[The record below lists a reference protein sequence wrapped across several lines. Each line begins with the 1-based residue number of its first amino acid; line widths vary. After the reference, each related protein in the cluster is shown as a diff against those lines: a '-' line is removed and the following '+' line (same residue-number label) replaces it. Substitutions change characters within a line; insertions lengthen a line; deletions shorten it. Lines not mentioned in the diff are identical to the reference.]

1 MFKLERYKKPSD
13 YTKSP
18 MRYPGGKF
26 YALPYIMPYIQCV
39 PHDEYR
45 EPFFGGGA
53 VFFAKEK
60 APYSVI
66 NDLES
71 EIIDFYRFIQDPKK
85 AEALIS
91 LFNKEV
97 ASRERHTEV
106 KNLIPQSALEA
117 AFKTYYLNR
126 TSYSGIIHIPAWGYA
141 EGKSSPPQNWGNFI
155 RHASEKLRD
164 VDIYSD
170 DYKAILDLPAKGDK
184 VFAYLDPPYYHA
196 DTKRAY
202 TLPFTEKD
210 HVRLANDLKNLDYY
224 FCLSYDDCEEV
235 RQLYDWAHIYS
246 AVWNY
251 NTANKHGEKRSRG
264 NELII
269 TNYKVTSTKCK

>member
-1 MFKLERYKKPSD
+1 MPVLKKYKKPAD
-13 YTKSP
+13 YMKSP

-26 YALPYIMPYIQCV
+26 YALQYIMPYIQCI

-60 APYSVI
+60 SEYTII

-71 EIIDFYRFIQDPKK
+71 EIVDFYKFIQDPTK
-85 AEALIS
+85 AEMLI
-91 LFNKEV
+91 LMLDKET
-97 ASRERHTEV
+97 ATRERHSDV
-106 KNLIPQSALEA
+106 KRMIPQSELEA

-126 TSYSGIIHIPAWGYA
+126 TSYSGIIHVPAWGYA
-141 EGKSSPPQNWGNFI
+141 KGKSSPPQNWGKFI
-155 RHASEKLRD
+155 RGASNKLQN
-164 VDIYSD
+164 VEILNS
-170 DYKAILDLPAKGDK
+170 DYKAVLDLPAKGKK

-210 HVRLANDLKNLDYY
+210 HKRLSEDLKLVNYP
-224 FCLSYDDCEEV
+224 FCLSYDDCEEI
-235 RQLYDWAHIYS
+235 RDLYSWAHVYS
-246 AVWNY
+246 ATWNY
-251 NTANKHGEKRSRG
+251 NTANRHGEKRSRG

-269 TNYKVTSTKCK
+269 TNYKVKKSSNK